1 MASRSPVRVVL
12 DRSLRLPPASR
23 LARSAREVPLWIIA
37 AETAPMAR
45 EQALRSLGI
54 DVLRVGERV
63 GRLDLAG
70 ALGALAERG
79 ITRLMVEGGPTVA
92 AGLLAADLV
101 DAAVLIRSPA
111 EIGADGVDALEGLPL
126 TALTESPRLRL
137 IDTQRAGMD
146 RIDQFE
152 RS

>member
-1 MASRSPVRVVL
+1 
-12 DRSLRLPPASR
+12 
-23 LARSAREVPLWIIA
+23 
-37 AETAPMAR
+37 MAR

-63 GRLDLAG
+63 GRLDLAR

-79 ITRLMVEGGPTVA
+79 ITRLMVEGGPMVA
-92 AGLLAADLV
+92 AGLLTADLV
-101 DAAVLIRSPA
+101 DAAVLVRCPA
-111 EIGADGVDALEGLPL
+111 GIGAERVDALEGLPL